1 MKKTLSALLKG
12 LISIL
17 LLTYL
22 FYKID
27 LKEVWQH
34 LQQAN
39 IFYLLIAFGLCII
52 GQALCAVRW
61 KHLARVMDFH
71 NSLKEFV
78 IYYFAGMFFSLFLP
92 TLIGGDVAK
101 CYYLARGHK
110 KTLQAI
116 ISVLADRGTGLIA
129 LILIAWGS
137 LFLMDGVAVPAHF
150 TWGIHA
156 AGIIMIAGLIT
167 PFFAGGLCVKL
178 GGRVVELALAYWKRP
193 GVLLNV
199 ILISFGFQMTVILI
213 HILIGLSLGLAIPW
227 KFYFFLVPVVAA
239 VSMLPVSLSGLG
251 VREGAYVYFLSL
263 AGIPQTEALTFAFG
277 WLFVAFASSLTGGLA
292 LFKTPAMA
300 KQKEKGTDLFSGN
313 AGK

>member
-1 MKKTLSALLKG
+1 MKKTLSVLLKG

-27 LKEVWQH
+27 IKEVWQH

-39 IFYLLIAFGLCII
+39 ISYLLIALGLHII
-52 GQALCAVRW
+52 GQALCAFRW
-61 KHLARVMDFH
+61 KILARVMDFH

-101 CYYLARGHK
+101 CYYLSRGHK

-129 LILIAWGS
+129 LILIAWSS
-137 LFLMDGVAVPAHF
+137 LFLMDGVSVSAQFA
-150 TWGIHA
+150 WGIKA
-156 AGIIMIAGLIT
+156 AGIAMIAGLIT
-167 PFFAGGLCVKL
+167 PFFAAGLVARL
-178 GGRVVELALAYWKRP
+178 GGRVAEISLSYWKRR
-193 GVLLNV
+193 GVLLNA
-199 ILISFGFQMTVILI
+199 ILLSFGFQMIVII
-213 HILIGLSLGLAIPW
+213 VHILIGHSLGLAIPW
-227 KFYFFLVPVVAA
+227 KFYLFLVPVVAA

-263 AGIPQTEALTFAFG
+263 ANIPQDEALTFAFG
-277 WLFVAFASSLTGGLA
+277 WLFVVFASSLTGGLA
-292 LFKTPAMA
+292 LLKTPARA
-300 KQKEKGTDLFSGN
+300 KQRAQRGSGL
-313 AGK
+313 